1 MIKEIDHNC
10 GGKTSAHRAADTNN
24 EDDFKKIVDLLA
36 DHSTAEN
43 ELAQL
48 EAAAN
53 EQFMLTVDGVK
64 SQYARLQRK
73 MIEAGTALELLARK
87 HPEWFADKKTIKTP
101 YGSVQL
107 KTNPPKI
114 VAENPELSIVLIEA
128 EGTRNPEFDVKKY
141 VREEKTLNLEG
152 LAALTDG
159 ELKKFR
165 IHRDQS
171 DTFTVKSAKLDMG
184 KAVKEAVNKEAK

>member
-1 MIKEIDHNC
+1 MIKDIEQN
-10 GGKTSAHRAADTNN
+10 GGAHRAAATN

-43 ELAQL
+43 ELAAL

-53 EQFMLTVDGVK
+53 QDFMLTVDALK
-64 SQYARLQRK
+64 SKYARLQRR
-73 MIEAGTALELLARK
+73 MIEAETALELLARK

-107 KTNPPKI
+107 KQNPPKI

-165 IHRDQS
+165 MHRDQS

-184 KAVKEAVNKEAK
+184 KAVKEAVDGSPKSKA